1 MSMLDS
7 HNVYEIEF
15 DVPASRREAFDAW
28 LSADIVEW
36 VSHETVAFFEVFQ
49 NDTGMSPEVKFV
61 FGFETLSEWATFV
74 GSDAHEDAIE
84 SLSGLAENREAVL
97 WQRASV
103 KLDDTLDRPVGDGG
117 TIRTNERRGVDAV
130 LSQ

>member
-1 MSMLDS
+1 MLDA
-7 HNVYEIEF
+7 HNIYEIEF
-15 DVPASRREAFDAW
+15 DVPARNRESFEDW
-28 LSADIVEW
+28 LSEDVVEW

-61 FGFETLSEWATFV
+61 FGFETLKQWATFV
-74 GSDAHEDAIE
+74 GSDAHEAAID
-84 SLSGLAENREAVL
+84 SLSVLAENREAVL

-117 TIRTNERRGVDAV
+117 TIRKNGRHSADAV